1 MSLNPL
7 SSAEALFWDLR
18 RRGFGF
24 AEIGRRTG
32 VTRQAVYKALLKAD
46 KAMAK
51 AFWDTAGTYKIDLDK
66 VDPKKGMA
74 TGYSHALRSRVVL
87 VYSPVRGILV
97 WYEESSN
104 CQGCEKRN
112 ECLAIIEEEA
122 SRLGDTHPMDHDKEP
137 AELAEE
143 LFRRIWPEGFN

>member
-18 RRGFGF
+18 RRGLGF

-46 KAMAK
+46 EAMAK
-51 AFWDTAGTYKIDLDK
+51 AFWDTAETYKIDLVK
-66 VDPKKGMA
+66 VDPKRGMA
-74 TGYSHALRSRVVL
+74 SGYSHALRSRVVL
-87 VYSPVRGILV
+87 VYSPDRGILV
-97 WYEESSN
+97 WYEESSH
-104 CQGCEKRN
+104 CRDCEKRE
-112 ECLAIIEEEA
+112 ECLEIIEEEA
-122 SRLGDTHPMDHDKEP
+122 HRLGSTRRMDPDKEP

-143 LFRRIWPEGFN
+143 LFRGIWPEGFD